1 MPAESPDDRFVYFFT
16 TPNVNNFTNGDFW
29 IVENNGASFPV
40 EDRDYDNQVIGYKKT
55 VYYDDSDQDDI
66 EDGEEVDPVFPLQV
80 PYLDYVVCR
89 LDRMTVYSNVG
100 RRDGEEADPVFSSN
114 EISIENRDTAA
125 ETAAAA
131 ATDPNQLQDFC
142 VATDKNPVDC
152 KGKPVFV
159 NGLFCKD
166 PMDVKAKDFFFSGLN
181 IPGNT
186 SNAVGSFVT
195 PVTVFEL
202 PGLNTLGISS
212 VRIDYA
218 PKGLNPPHTHPRATE
233 ILTVIKGKLFVGFV
247 TSNPDNRL
255 FTKLLCEGDV
265 FVFPMG
271 LIHFQ
276 FNVGKTKAVALAS
289 LSSQNPGVITIANAI
304 FGSNPL
310 IKSKILEIAFQV
322 DKKLVEKLQSQFWL
336 DNWYYGK
343 GDYGYGKVDYDCGK
357 GKRDYDYNY
366 GCDYRRDKGD
376 YDCGQGKGDYD
387 RGKDQRD
394 DDSGKGKGDDG
405 KGERDNDS
413 GKGKAD
419 DGKGKGDDNSGKGK
433 GDDNSGKGKGDDYK
447 KGKGKGKGKGD
458 DGKGKGYDDSVK
470 GKGY

>member
-1 MPAESPDDRFVYFFT
+1 MAQM
-16 TPNVNNFTNGDFW
+16 
-29 IVENNGASFPV
+29 I
-40 EDRDYDNQVIGYKKT
+40 
-55 VYYDDSDQDDI
+55 
-66 EDGEEVDPVFPLQV
+66 
-80 PYLDYVVCR
+80 
-89 LDRMTVYSNVG
+89 
-100 RRDGEEADPVFSSN
+100 
-114 EISIENRDTAA
+114 
-125 ETAAAA
+125 
-131 ATDPNQLQDFC
+131 
-142 VATDKNPVDC
+142 DC

-289 LSSQNPGVITIANAI
+289 LSSQNPGVITIANAV

-322 DKKLVEKLQSQFWL
+322 DKKLVEKLQSQFWF

-343 GDYGYGKVDYDCGK
+343 GDYGYGKGDYDCGK
-357 GKRDYDYNY
+357 VKGDYDYNY
-366 GCDYRRDKGD
+366 SCDYRRDKGD

-387 RGKDQRD
+387 RGKGKRD

-405 KGERDNDS
+405 KGEGDDDS

-419 DGKGKGDDNSGKGK
+419 DGKGKGDDNSEKGK
-433 GDDNSGKGKGDDYK
+433 GDDNSGKGKGDDYYRK
-447 KGKGKGKGKGD
+447 GKEKGKGDDDSGNGKGD
-458 DGKGKGYDDSVK
+458 DGKGKGYDNSQLLDWDSSPHSHGPGSGGNSAVVNLCTDRHKHIMISTNTSFGVNAGPAKEITTATARKAREVMVTTAGKAKEVTVTTVGKAREITTVTMGNQGNRDYDSGK
-470 GKGY
+470 GKGDDDSGKGKGDGD